1 MIPVEIRMALWDLM
15 DAIENVDGL
24 TVVDKAAVAAM
35 LEACNQLS
43 DHIIAQNR
51 DGQEI

>member
-35 LEACNQLS
+35 PEACNQLS
-43 DHIIAQNR
+43 DYIIAQNR
-51 DGQEI
+51 AGQEI